1 MMNFTLIIMEASAI
15 CCLTNLSQY
24 FVKFKKTILH
34 KKQNRLFFRNT
45 SHLPLRQVTRKRRN
59 KSFFFLHLVICRGGG
74 EKTILYLLVHLQIVG
89 IPVVE
94 VAVAAQQAGIKYIG
108 MRNEQ
113 AACYAAQAIGY
124 LTGKAGVCLVVS
136 GPGLLHTIGGLANA
150 QSNCWPVLVIGGSS
164 DQDQEGMGAFQ
175 ECPQVESCRLYC
187 KYSARPPR
195 IDTIPYHVSKAIKC
209 TTYGRPGA
217 AYLDFPGNILSGT
230 VDESQIVHL
239 PRCPSP
245 PVCLASHDS
254 ISKATALLAEAQR
267 PLVVVGKGAAYAGA
281 ENQVQKFLEKTGL
294 PFLPTPMG
302 KGVVS
307 DDHHQCVAAAR
318 SRALLEADVILLLGA
333 RLNWILHFGRPP
345 RYAQDV
351 KFIHVDVCAEEFHNS
366 VTGNTVLW
374 GDLKMVCEQLL
385 DAVPAKLV
393 DLQSSWWSR
402 LQEKAQAN
410 ISINEKMAQ
419 DTSVPLNYYT
429 VFHYLQQL
437 LPSDCIIV
445 SEGANTMDIGRTLLL
460 NKHARHRLDAGT
472 FGTMGVG
479 LGFAIASALWARDY
493 APGKRIVCVEG
504 DSAFGFSG
512 MEMETIYRYKLPIIV
527 IIVNN
532 NGIYGGLDE
541 ELFDDIRDGMD
552 VTIATPPTS
561 LLPSVH
567 YERMASVFNDSGY
580 FCTSIPELQAAVTQA
595 LKEQHKPSL
604 INVIVNPMAQRK
616 AQDFP
621 WLTRSKL

>member
-1 MMNFTLIIMEASAI
+1 MGESRDQGGMITRGQKDAWEGIDGA
-15 CCLTNLSQY
+15 
-24 FVKFKKTILH
+24 H
-34 KKQNRLFFRNT
+34 
-45 SHLPLRQVTRKRRN
+45 VT
-59 KSFFFLHLVICRGGG
+59 GDA
-74 EKTILYLLVHLQIVG
+74 LVHQGIEYMFGIVG

-351 KFIHVDVCAEEFHNS
+351 KFIHVDVCAEEFITG
-366 VTGNTVLW
+366 VTGKYCPLGGFKN
-374 GDLKMVCEQLL
+374 G
-385 DAVPAKLV
+385 
-393 DLQSSWWSR
+393 
-402 LQEKAQAN
+402 
-410 ISINEKMAQ
+410 KMAQ

>member
-1 MMNFTLIIMEASAI
+1 MSGEEIDG
-15 CCLTNLSQY
+15 
-24 FVKFKKTILH
+24 VH
-34 KKQNRLFFRNT
+34 
-45 SHLPLRQVTRKRRN
+45 V
-59 KSFFFLHLVICRGGG
+59 LVDS
-74 EKTILYLLVHLQIVG
+74 LVGQGIEYMFGVVG
-89 IPVVE
+89 IPIVE

-124 LTGKAGVCLVVS
+124 LTGKPGACLVVS

-150 QSNCWPVLVIGGSS
+150 QNNCWPVLVIGGSS
-164 DQDQEGMGAFQ
+164 DEDQEGLGAFQ

-187 KYSARPPR
+187 KYTARPPR
-195 IDTIPYHVSKAIKC
+195 IDTVPYHVSKAIKC

-217 AYLDFPGNILSGT
+217 AYLDFPGNLLAST
-230 VDESQIVHL
+230 VNEKQIVHL
-239 PRCPSP
+239 PRCPTP
-245 PVCLASHDS
+245 PKSLASPDTVS
-254 ISKATALLAEAQR
+254 EAVALLAHAQR
-267 PLVVVGKGAAYAGA
+267 PLVVVGKGAAYACA
-281 ENQVQKFLEKTGL
+281 EKQVKNFIEKTGL

-302 KGVVS
+302 KGVVP
-307 DDHHQCVAAAR
+307 DDHPQCISPAR

-345 RYAQDV
+345 RFAPDV

-366 VTGNTVLW
+366 VTGSVTLL
-374 GDLKMVCEQLL
+374 GDLKLVCGQLQE
-385 DAVPAKLV
+385 AVPGSVLAPH
-393 DLQSSWWSR
+393 SPWRSR
-402 LQEKAQAN
+402 LGEKAQAN
-410 ISINEKMAQ
+410 MSINAEMAQ
-419 DTSVPLNYYT
+419 DTSIPLNYYA
-429 VFHYLQQL
+429 VFHHLQQL

-479 LGFAIASALWARDY
+479 LGFAIAAALWARDH

-512 MEMETIYRYKLPIIV
+512 MELETIYRYKLPIII

-532 NGIYGGLDE
+532 NGKNAVSTGGLDE
-541 ELFDDIRDGMD
+541 ELFNDIRDGMD
-552 VTIATPPTS
+552 AAIATPPNS
-561 LLPSVH
+561 LLPNAH
-567 YERMASVFNDSGY
+567 YERMASVFNDTGY
-580 FCTSIPELQAAVTQA
+580 FCKSIPELQASVTKA
-595 LKEQHKPSL
+595 LKEEHKPSL
-604 INVIVNPMAQRK
+604 INVMINPMAQRK
-616 AQDFP
+616 QQEFD